1 MGWISPWFGL
11 TQTQRAPRHRF
22 RITYSNCEPI
32 QSPSLPSLNL
42 CFCFGRSCKHYISP
56 KASSLTLQLPSTRI
70 SQTCTMKKH
79 ILKCFPFFSHIYY
92 LCAMRKHIGFYIFYF
107 YSIIFILKEL
117 LQMYRIVENHLFI
130 HLVNSLSR
138 TYYTSGTF

>member
-1 MGWISPWFGL
+1 
-11 TQTQRAPRHRF
+11 
-22 RITYSNCEPI
+22 
-32 QSPSLPSLNL
+32 
-42 CFCFGRSCKHYISP
+42 
-56 KASSLTLQLPSTRI
+56 
-70 SQTCTMKKH
+70 
-79 ILKCFPFFSHIYY
+79 
-92 LCAMRKHIGFYIFYF
+92 MRKHIGFYIFYF